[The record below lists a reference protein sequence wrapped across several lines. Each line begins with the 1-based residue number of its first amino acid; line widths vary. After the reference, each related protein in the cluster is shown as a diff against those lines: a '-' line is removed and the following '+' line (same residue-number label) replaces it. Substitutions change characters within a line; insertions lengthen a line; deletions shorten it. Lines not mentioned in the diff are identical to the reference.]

1 MTYQL
6 ELVWNRE
13 FTFRRFGSTFENLDV
28 AIAFAQHVE
37 YRGDGCSVKKTR
49 IVDSD
54 DVVVWQY
61 GKKTLAYYSSLPLA
75 ARESEPIARDSFE
88 NP

>member
-1 MTYQL
+1 MSSPSYQL

-28 AIAFAQHVE
+28 AIAFARHVE
-37 YRGDGCSVKKTR
+37 CSGDGCSVKKTR
-49 IVDSD
+49 IIDQN

-61 GKKTLAYYSSLPLA
+61 GEKTLAFTQSYAHS
-75 ARESEPIARDSFE
+75 
-88 NP
+88 N